1 MLSTKGYRVPP
12 LVVATASLGVIA
24 LLVLVPCAALF
35 FAISPGSASQYL
47 WFSKVP
53 VTWWASWAV
62 FSLWATLDSSRLLR
76 AIGKPVDPL
85 GTQALWSMLL
95 GVLNIG
101 TSLLVIVLQTRH

>member
-1 MLSTKGYRVPP
+1 M
-12 LVVATASLGVIA
+12 ATASLGVIA

-35 FAISPGSASQYL
+35 FAVSPESASQYL
-47 WFSKVP
+47 RFSKLP

-62 FSLWATLDSSRLLR
+62 FSLWATLDSSKLLR

-85 GTQALWSMLL
+85 GPQALWSMLL

-101 TSLLVIVLQTRH
+101 TSLLAVLLQTRH